1 MEQMIK
7 IKGVNGNLLVVFDT
21 APFADAYREL
31 GDKIKSSQ
39 QLFKGS
45 RVVFSGSGLA
55 SFSLDELAAL
65 QQLCLNYGMVLNNT
79 ELPIRKSAA
88 ASAPAPRTASVPG
101 DTFIHKNLRSGQKV
115 HSEGSVVVWGD
126 VHESAEIMAARDI
139 IFLGKMG
146 GIAHAGCF
154 GDTSSIVFALNLS
167 PSQIR
172 IADRISRSPEDQTAR
187 PYPEVAYIDDDGICI
202 KVYNPREN
210 LGRSRKK

>member
-1 MEQMIK
+1 MIK
-7 IKGVNGNLLVVFDT
+7 IKGVNGNLLVVFD
-21 APFADAYREL
+21 AVPFADAYRALDE
-31 GDKIKSSQ
+31 KIKSSE

-55 SFSLDELAAL
+55 GFSLDELAAL

-79 ELPIRKSAA
+79 ELPIRKSK
-88 ASAPAPRTASVPG
+88 ASAPAAPPPQTVPVPG
-101 DTFIHKNLRSGQKV
+101 DTFIHKNVRSGQKV

-126 VHESAEIMAARDI
+126 VHESAEIVAARDI
-139 IFLGKMG
+139 IVLGKMG

-154 GDTSSIVFALNLS
+154 GDASSIVFALNLI

-172 IADRISRSPEDQTAR
+172 IADRISRSPEDQTTR
-187 PYPEVAYIDDDGICI
+187 PYPEVAFIDDDGISI
-202 KVYNPREN
+202 KRYNPREN